1 MRRILSL
8 AILAPIFATTAW
20 FAGDANAVNNDGYI
34 YGSVTTRSGSSYTG
48 FMRWGTQ
55 EAFWDDLFHSA
66 KEELPFLEEF
76 DDDGRRGNAKKRL
89 RILGY
94 RIDWDGGDS
103 SGGRVFIARFGD
115 IDSIEVTGDND
126 ATIIMR
132 NGEEY
137 EVSGYADDVGG
148 EIHVN
153 DESAGEI
160 DLKWN
165 RIDTIEFEAAP
176 RSADPGSFRLRGRI
190 ATDMGDFEGYI
201 QWDSEECLS
210 SDLLDGESEDG
221 DMSIEFGEIRSIE
234 RRGRRSSI
242 IMLKDGREI
251 RLRGSNDV
259 NQENRGIYVEDEGF
273 GRAKVNWDEFDR
285 VEFDDAGD
293 SGRGYD
299 DYESL
304 GPLQGT
310 VTDEDGERYTGR
322 IVIDL
327 DEAEAWEI
335 LNGSDGDIEFNIPLA
350 NVASIRP
357 DRRDSSTVRLKNGTE
372 LVLEDGQDVSSRN
385 SGVLIF
391 ADDDDPVYLRWDEVE
406 EIELD

>member
-8 AILAPIFATTAW
+8 AILAPIFATTAL
-20 FAGDANAVNNDGYI
+20 FAGDANAANNDGYI

-126 ATIIMR
+126 ATITMR

-148 EIHVN
+148 EIHVT

-210 SDLLDGESEDG
+210 SDCRVLALGQPSQ
-221 DMSIEFGEIRSIE
+221 S
-234 RRGRRSSI
+234 
-242 IMLKDGREI
+242 
-251 RLRGSNDV
+251 
-259 NQENRGIYVEDEGF
+259 
-273 GRAKVNWDEFDR
+273 DR
-285 VEFDDAGD
+285 HFAI
-293 SGRGYD
+293 
-299 DYESL
+299 SL
-304 GPLQGT
+304 
-310 VTDEDGERYTGR
+310 
-322 IVIDL
+322 
-327 DEAEAWEI
+327 
-335 LNGSDGDIEFNIPLA
+335 
-350 NVASIRP
+350 
-357 DRRDSSTVRLKNGTE
+357 
-372 LVLEDGQDVSSRN
+372 
-385 SGVLIF
+385 
-391 ADDDDPVYLRWDEVE
+391 
-406 EIELD
+406 

>member
-20 FAGDANAVNNDGYI
+20 FAGDANAANNDGYI

-126 ATIIMR
+126 ATITMR

-299 DYESL
+299 DYGSL

-357 DRRDSSTVRLKNGTE
+357 DRRDSSTVRLKNGRE